1 MGGRLEFVDLQH
13 ELKDKGI
20 DWDLPICCDSQ
31 KSNYSFLRVQMRGIF
46 RFTARRVFGSKT
58 PSTTK
63 NAFVYCAL
71 QRNDTVIWF
80 CFRSIASPNR

>member
-31 KSNYSFLRVQMRGIF
+31 KSNYSFLRVQMLSLIH
-46 RFTARRVFGSKT
+46 
-58 PSTTK
+58 
-63 NAFVYCAL
+63 
-71 QRNDTVIWF
+71 I
-80 CFRSIASPNR
+80 

>member
-31 KSNYSFLRVQMRGIF
+31 KSNYSFLRVQMRGDFSFHREKGVWI
-46 RFTARRVFGSKT
+46 ARRKM
-58 PSTTK
+58 PS
-63 NAFVYCAL
+63 
-71 QRNDTVIWF
+71 
-80 CFRSIASPNR
+80 SIAPCKETIL

>member
-31 KSNYSFLRVQMRGIF
+31 KSNYSFLRVQMRGDFSFHREKGVWIED
-46 RFTARRVFGSKT
+46 AEHDE
-58 PSTTK
+58 